1 MSASARKSWHEHR
14 LIGFDVETTSRD
26 PTDARIVTYA
36 LVYEDPGGR
45 ERVEH
50 RVVDPGVDIPE
61 ETVAVH
67 GVTTERA
74 RDEGCDPAEAL
85 DVILDAFDF
94 TGTPGERRPLVAFNA
109 AYDLTVVWH
118 ELYRHGLQRYAPVMT
133 KLAVID
139 PLVIDRQVWRYR
151 KGKRRLG
158 DCCDVY
164 GVTLDDWH
172 DAAADAIAAV
182 RLARALAARYPTEL
196 DLTCDELHG
205 RQVTWAAMQA
215 ASLQDWFRRQ
225 GKDEVVDG
233 RWPLRPDRTAA
244 RLS

>member
-1 MSASARKSWHEHR
+1 MSTSARKWHE
-14 LIGFDVETTSRD
+14 LPLLGFDVETTSRD
-26 PTDARIVTYA
+26 PAEARIVTYA
-36 LVYEDPGGR
+36 LVI
-45 ERVEH
+45 
-50 RVVDPGVDIPE
+50 VDPQGSVLDAEHHVVNPGVPIPE
-61 ETVAVH
+61 ETVAIH
-67 GVTTERA
+67 GVTSERA
-74 RDEGCDPAEAL
+74 AAEGQSPTTAL
-85 DVILDAFDF
+85 LDIVATFLDA
-94 TGTPGERRPLVAFNA
+94 GGAPVVAFNA
-109 AYDLTVVWH
+109 AYDLTVLFN
-118 ELYRHGLQRYAPVMT
+118 ELARHGLIAPWADE
-133 KLAVID
+133 LARLHVVD
-139 PLVIDRQVWRYR
+139 PLVIDRQLWRYR

-205 RQVTWAAMQA
+205 RQVTWAATQA